1 MREKIPQNT
10 LGCKRKYK
18 ERLTV
23 QTLLPLR
30 DIDTIEDLSN
40 LHGGST
46 TPYPTDDS

>member
-30 DIDTIEDLSN
+30 DIDTIEDLIN
-40 LHGGST
+40 LYGET
-46 TPYPTDDS
+46 TKPLPNC